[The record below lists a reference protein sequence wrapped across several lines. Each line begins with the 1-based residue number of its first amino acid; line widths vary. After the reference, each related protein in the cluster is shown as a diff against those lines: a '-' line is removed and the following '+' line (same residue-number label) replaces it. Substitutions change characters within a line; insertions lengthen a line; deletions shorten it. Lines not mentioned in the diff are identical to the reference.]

1 MMKTL
6 FIFAATL
13 LFLSAIIVRFRQRS
27 AAAFHR
33 LARLAEQKDDTAINQ
48 TIDWAKSKSML
59 SNMQDRL
66 GRAGFFNEAERKAVR
81 LLALW
86 FVITGGSLGLAAGL
100 GNSLGTIGGTL
111 AVVIFTSIGAYLGI
125 TAWFLF
131 LQLRGRD
138 YRRELMYQLPLSLE
152 ALILLVESGLGIL
165 PAIAQYISAK
175 DQTGR
180 EKNPVTRILKLV
192 YDLSSH
198 GVPFGTA
205 LELVSD
211 AGDLKVLRHVL
222 LHLDISGNEGGEL
235 IPSLRSLSDHS
246 HLEWKL
252 SVEQRVK
259 RLENL
264 VVFPVF
270 TSVIGL
276 MLLTAAVPMVPVLKF
291 RETLETGKQA
301 MRLVQDSAET
311 IGQEGD

>member
-1 MMKTL
+1 MIKTL
-6 FIFAATL
+6 FIIGATFL
-13 LFLSAIIVRFRQRS
+13 LLSAVIVRLRQRS
-27 AAAFHR
+27 AAAFNR
-33 LARLAEQKDDTAINQ
+33 LARLSEQTDNHATNQ
-48 TIDWAKSKSML
+48 PIDWTKSKSML

-66 GRAGFFNEAERKAVR
+66 GRAGFFSDGERQAVKF
-81 LLALW
+81 LALW
-86 FVITGGSLGLAAGL
+86 FVIIGGGLGLAASLVAGL
-100 GNSLGTIGGTL
+100 GNAAGFLS
-111 AVVIFTSIGAYLGI
+111 VVVFTSIGAYFGI

-165 PAIAQYISAK
+165 PAIAQYVLAK
-175 DQTGR
+175 NQMGTER
-180 EKNPVTRILKLV
+180 NPVTRILKLV

-301 MRLVQDSAET
+301 MSLVQDSAET
-311 IGQEGD
+311 LGQ